1 VDDQI
6 KMTSAV
12 SDLDVSS
19 QIEESP
25 QVDNEDVIK
34 ASSSFKD
41 EPKTPVT
48 RFRSLDQLL
57 IDNFSL
63 IAGSYEG
70 RDKTVKLL
78 QYLAKYMSWLSDRH
92 QSSELGQ

>member
-6 KMTSAV
+6 KMTSAI
-12 SDLDVSS
+12 SELEVSS
-19 QIEESP
+19 QIEQSP
-25 QVDNEDVIK
+25 QAPAEDRIK
-34 ASSSFKD
+34 TSMSFK
-41 EPKTPVT
+41 EESKNSLV

-70 RDKTVKLL
+70 RDKTVKFL
-78 QYLAKYMSWLSDRH
+78 QYLAKYMSWVSDRH